1 MEQIDQLLAADPTNA
16 DYRILA
22 ATAAVGLGQNEQAI
36 ELYRDM
42 LRDFP
47 QSWDVALWMGPV
59 LKTLG
64 RQREAIEAYRAA
76 ASARPDF
83 GDAYWSLA
91 NLKLYRFEA
100 EEMMRMDAAE
110 APRATD
116 LVDRYHLCFALGKG
130 LEDRGDAEEAW
141 HYYERGNALRRSDS
155 RYRPEVIE

>member
-64 RQREAIEAYRAA
+64 RQREAIESYRAA
-76 ASARPDF
+76 AAARPDF

-91 NLKLYRFEA
+91 NLKLYRFDEEEMARMRA
-100 EEMMRMDAAE
+100 EEAS
-110 APRATD
+110 PATG
-116 LVDRYHLCFALGKG
+116 LEDRCHLCFALGKA
-130 LEDRGDAEEAW
+130 LEDRGEIAESW
-141 HYYERGNALRRSDS
+141 SYYERGN
-155 RYRPEVIE
+155 